1 MKDSMEFVGIV
12 TLELFGPS
20 GELKQTVVKQNMI
33 TNHGRA
39 IALDLLDGVV
49 TPIPDEIAV
58 GGSSIANAA
67 SMTNL
72 VQHLGDAS
80 AAPSQ
85 PNDTTGNP
93 GYISRVAATFISGV
107 GSGTIQEVG
116 RQQYAGTTNPSLC
129 SRVVLTGGDIVNKGA
144 SDSLVVTYDITYA
157 SSA

>member
-1 MKDSMEFVGIV
+1 MTDSMEFVGIV
-12 TLELFGPS
+12 TLELFGPE
-20 GELKQTVVKQNMI
+20 GELKQKVVKQNMI

-85 PNDTTGNP
+85 PTA
-93 GYISRVAATFISGV
+93 YISRVAATFASGI
-107 GSGTIQEVG
+107 GTGTIQEVG
-116 RQQYAGTTNPSLC
+116 RQQYVGTTNPSLC

-157 SSA
+157 SS